1 MQYARRQFFLL
12 RQSLET
18 FRFGDE
24 NDYEYDIWLKAF
36 SRILK
41 IDNPELKFHCA
52 FDSPEKLEGS

>member
-41 IDNPELKFHCA
+41 IDTPELRFDCA
-52 FDSPEKLEGS
+52 FDSPEKVEGS